1 MPSQLTGQGVA
12 AHHTGGDGIEGADK
26 ALHAALIVAASQEK
40 LEEAA
45 EGHVALLP
53 LPISANLLDRQGDSK
68 CP

>member
-1 MPSQLTGQGVA
+1 VPSQLTGQGVA

-45 EGHVALLP
+45 EGHVALLAFAH
-53 LPISANLLDRQGDSK
+53 IG
-68 CP
+68 